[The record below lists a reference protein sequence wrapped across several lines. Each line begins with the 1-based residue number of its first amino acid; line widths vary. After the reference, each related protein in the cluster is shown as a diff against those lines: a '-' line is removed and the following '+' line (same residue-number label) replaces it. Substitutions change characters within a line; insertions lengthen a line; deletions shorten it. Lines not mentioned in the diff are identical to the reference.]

1 MIGKLA
7 VLDISESGAQVAE
20 KILALLEAKQQ
31 QEMIQYITTNAQ
43 KITNSKKCS
52 SCGTSAFSGSP
63 YLSDSQL
70 TEICVGKL
78 DFCLESRTVRV
89 CEVKID
95 LTAKEFDIFALLI
108 MNSNRVFTY
117 EMIMDIVWHEEYDYY
132 SRKAINN
139 HISNLRKKLKVDPD
153 LPEYIKSIHSVG
165 YKFNTEDSSI

>member
-1 MIGKLA
+1 M
-7 VLDISESGAQVAE
+7 DISESGAQVVE
-20 KILALLEAKQQ
+20 KLLALLDVKQQ
-31 QEMIQYITTNAQ
+31 QEMIQYIITNAQ
-43 KITNSKKCS
+43 KITNSKKYSPCD
-52 SCGTSAFSGSP
+52 TSAF
-63 YLSDSQL
+63 SDSQL

-89 CEVKID
+89 CEVEID

-108 MNSNRVFTY
+108 MNSSRVFTY

-139 HISNLRKKLKVDPD
+139 HISNLRKKLKIAPD

-165 YKFNTEDSSI
+165 YKFNTEDNTIG